1 MSSFLASVKA
11 DLMGPRLRLVVIL
24 LGIGLLAAVG
34 YVAFGGKSSSTP
46 VPAGGSA
53 AVPSSAVLGGLTI
66 SQAPTNPN
74 LVTAETTDGAADER
88 TGVSR
93 NPFTPL
99 PEAGATGTTGAT
111 GASTPGTS
119 TSSASTTTSSSSS
132 SSSSSSGSGSST
144 TPSGG
149 TTPVAKAK
157 PAPTK
162 TKSAVHYNV
171 AAQFGVIATPPA
183 EGAAP
188 ASPTAS
194 IPALKTYLD
203 LPLDEPLPN
212 KSNPQLVYLGV
223 VLHTGKSAV
232 FALAG
237 EAILH
242 GSAVCLPSTTQCQ
255 TIQLQPGQSET
266 LEAVEANG
274 TPVTYE
280 LKLISIEKSEKSS
293 TTGAHA
299 SARAHAASR
308 SAVTAARGLLRRR
321 GGVTAL
327 SGLEYSHIPGV
338 LVFAAHRAPHA
349 NARAAAGRRR
359 HGR

>member
-1 MSSFLASVKA
+1 MSAFLASVKA
-11 DLMGPRLRLVVIL
+11 DLMGPRLRLVVIV

-34 YVAFGGKSSSTP
+34 YVAFGGKSSSAP
-46 VPAGGSA
+46 AAAGGSA
-53 AVPSSAVLGGLTI
+53 DVPSSVVLGSLTI

-74 LVTAETTDGAADER
+74 LVTAETTDGVAVER
-88 TGVSR
+88 TGVAR

-99 PEAGATGTTGAT
+99 PQAGATGTTGAT

-119 TSSASTTTSSSSS
+119 TSSASTTS

-144 TPSGG
+144 TPSAG

-171 AAQFGVIATPPA
+171 AAQFGVIATPPV

-188 ASPTAS
+188 ANPTAS
-194 IPALKTYLD
+194 IPALKTYVD

-308 SAVTAARGLLRRR
+308 SALTAARGLLRRK

-327 SGLEYSHIPGV
+327 SGLEYSHIQGV
-338 LVFAAHRAPHA
+338 LVFAAHPAAHA
-349 NARAAAGRRR
+349 NARAVARRRR

>member
-1 MSSFLASVKA
+1 MSAFLSSVKA
-11 DLMGPRLRLVVIL
+11 DLMGVRLRLVVII
-24 LGIGLLAAVG
+24 LGIGLLAAIG
-34 YVAFGGKSSSTP
+34 YVAFGGKNSS
-46 VPAGGSA
+46 VPASAGSA
-53 AVPSSAVLGGLTI
+53 GVPSTTALGSLTI

-74 LVTAETTDGAADER
+74 LVAAETTDGAADER

-99 PEAGATGTTGAT
+99 PEAAATGTTGAT
-111 GASTPGTS
+111 GKAGTS

-132 SSSSSSGSGSST
+132 ASSGSGSST
-144 TPSGG
+144 TPSPS

-183 EGAAP
+183 EGSPAAT
-188 ASPTAS
+188 PTAS
-194 IPALKTYLD
+194 IPALKTYVD

-266 LEAVEANG
+266 LEAVEPNG

-293 TTGAHA
+293 TTAA
-299 SARAHAASR
+299 DSSARAHAASR
-308 SAVTAARGLLRRR
+308 SALTAGRVLLRSR
-321 GGVTAL
+321 GGVTAV
-327 SGLEYSHIPGV
+327 SGLDYSSKQGV
-338 LVFAAHRAPHA
+338 LVSVAHPADHA
-349 NARAAAGRRR
+349 NARAAARRGR
-359 HGR
+359 HGH

>member
-34 YVAFGGKSSSTP
+34 YVVFGGKSSSTP

-88 TGVSR
+88 PGVAR

-111 GASTPGTS
+111 GASTSGTS

-132 SSSSSSGSGSST
+132 SSSGSGSST
-144 TPSGG
+144 APSGG

-194 IPALKTYLD
+194 IPALKTYVD

-308 SAVTAARGLLRRR
+308 SALTAARGLLRRR

-327 SGLEYSHIPGV
+327 SGLEYSHIQGV
-338 LVFAAHRAPHA
+338 LVFAAHPAAHA
-349 NARAAAGRRR
+349 NARAAARRRR

>member
-1 MSSFLASVKA
+1 MSSFLSSVKA
-11 DLMGPRLRLVVIL
+11 DLMGVRLRLVVIL

-34 YVAFGGKSSSTP
+34 YVAFGGKHSSVP
-46 VPAGGSA
+46 VSAGGSA
-53 AVPSSAVLGGLTI
+53 GVPSTTALGDLAI
-66 SQAPTNPN
+66 SQQPANPK
-74 LVTAETTDGAADER
+74 LIAAETTDGASDER
-88 TGVSR
+88 TGVAR

-99 PEAGATGTTGAT
+99 EPAVTGTTGPT

-119 TSSASTTTSSSSS
+119 TSSASTTSP
-132 SSSSSSGSGSST
+132 SSSSSGSGSST
-144 TPSGG
+144 SPSAG

-162 TKSAVHYNV
+162 TKTAVHYNV
-171 AAQFGVIATPPA
+171 AAQFGVIPSTPP

-194 IPALKTYLD
+194 THALKTYVD

-212 KSNPQLVYLGV
+212 KSNPQLVFLGV

-255 TIQLQPGQSET
+255 TIQLLPGQSET
-266 LEAVEANG
+266 LEAVEPNG

-280 LKLISIEKSEKSS
+280 LKVISIEKSERSS
-293 TTGAHA
+293 TTGAHS

-308 SAVTAARGLLRRR
+308 SALTTGRGFLRRR

-327 SGLEYSHIPGV
+327 SGLKYSHTQGV
-338 LVFAAHRAPHA
+338 LVFVAHPAAHA
-349 NARAAAGRRR
+349 NARAAARRRR

>member
-1 MSSFLASVKA
+1 MSAFLSSVKA
-11 DLMGPRLRLVVIL
+11 DLMGVRLRLVVII
-24 LGIGLLAAVG
+24 LGIGLLAAIG
-34 YVAFGGKSSSTP
+34 YVAFGGKNSS
-46 VPAGGSA
+46 VPASAGGSA
-53 AVPSSAVLGGLTI
+53 GVPSTAALGGLTI
-66 SQAPTNPN
+66 SQAPTNPK
-74 LVTAETTDGAADER
+74 LIAAETTDGASDER
-88 TGVSR
+88 PGVAR

-99 PEAGATGTTGAT
+99 PEAAATGTTG
-111 GASTPGTS
+111 STSKTGTS

-132 SSSSSSGSGSST
+132 SKSGSST
-144 TPSGG
+144 TTSGG

-157 PAPTK
+157 PAPAPTK
-162 TKSAVHYNV
+162 TKTAVHYNV

-183 EGAAP
+183 EGAP
-188 ASPTAS
+188 AATPTAS
-194 IPALKTYLD
+194 IPALKTYVD

-266 LEAVEANG
+266 LEAVEPNG

-293 TTGAHA
+293 TTAA
-299 SARAHAASR
+299 QSSARARAASR
-308 SAVTAARGLLRRR
+308 SALTAGRVLLRSR
-321 GGVTAL
+321 GGVTAV
-327 SGLEYSHIPGV
+327 SGLEYSNTQGV
-338 LVFAAHRAPHA
+338 LVFVAHPAAPA
-349 NARAAAGRRR
+349 NARVAARRGR
-359 HGR
+359 HGH

>member
-1 MSSFLASVKA
+1 MNSFLSSMKA
-11 DLMGPRLRLVVIL
+11 DLLGVRLRLVVIL
-24 LGIGLLAAVG
+24 LAIGLLAAVG
-34 YVAFGGKSSSTP
+34 YVAFGGKKSAPAS
-46 VPAGGSA
+46 AGGSTGAPATIA
-53 AVPSSAVLGGLTI
+53 AGSLAI
-66 SQAPTNPN
+66 SPAPTNPN
-74 LVTAETTDGAADER
+74 LVVAETTDGASHER
-88 TGVSR
+88 SGVAR

-99 PEAGATGTTGAT
+99 PGAGAT
-111 GASTPGTS
+111 GASGTPSPSRASTPGISTS
-119 TSSASTTTSSSSS
+119 TSSTTTSSP
-132 SSSSSSGSGSST
+132 GAST

-149 TTPVAKAK
+149 SPPVAKAK

-162 TKSAVHYNV
+162 TKTAVHYNV

-183 EGAAP
+183 EGTPVTPSATP
-188 ASPTAS
+188 PAS

-212 KSNPQLVYLGV
+212 KSNPQLVFLGV
-223 VLHTGKSAV
+223 VLRTGKSAV

-242 GSAVCLPSTTQCQ
+242 GSAVCLPSATQCQ

-266 LEAVEANG
+266 LEAVEPSG

-280 LKLISIEKSEKSS
+280 LKIISIVKSETSS
-293 TTGAHA
+293 TKGAHT

-308 SAVTAARGLLRRR
+308 GSLKAGKRFLRRR

-327 SGLEYSHIPGV
+327 SGLEYSHTQGV
-338 LVFAAHRAPHA
+338 LVFAAHPASRA
-349 NARAAAGRRR
+349 NARAAARRGR
-359 HGR
+359 HGH

>member
-1 MSSFLASVKA
+1 MNSFLSSVKA
-11 DLMGPRLRLVVIL
+11 DLMGVRLRLVVIIL
-24 LGIGLLAAVG
+24 AIGLLAAVG
-34 YVAFGGKSSSTP
+34 YVAFGGKHSTAP
-46 VPAGGSA
+46 VSAGGSA
-53 AVPSSAVLGGLTI
+53 DVPSTAALGSLTI
-66 SQAPTNPN
+66 SQAPTNPK
-74 LVTAETTDGAADER
+74 LIAAETTDGASGER
-88 TGVSR
+88 TGVAR
-93 NPFTPL
+93 DPFAPL
-99 PEAGATGTTGAT
+99 PGSGAT
-111 GASTPGTS
+111 GAVGATGATRTPGTS
-119 TSSASTTTSSSSS
+119 TSSSSTTSSST
-132 SSSSSSGSGSST
+132 SSSGSGSST

-162 TKSAVHYNV
+162 TKTAVHYNV
-171 AAQFGVIATPPA
+171 AAQFGVIPSTPV

-194 IPALKTYLD
+194 VPAMKTYVD

-223 VLHTGKSAV
+223 VLRTGKSAV

-255 TIQLQPGQSET
+255 TIQLLPGQSET
-266 LEAVEANG
+266 LEAVEPNG

-280 LKLISIEKSEKSS
+280 LKVISIEKSEKSS
-293 TTGAHA
+293 TTGAHS

-308 SAVTAARGLLRRR
+308 SAGRGLLRRK

-327 SGLEYSHIPGV
+327 SGLEYSHTQGV
-338 LVFAAHRAPHA
+338 LVFAAHPAAHA
-349 NARAAAGRRR
+349 DARAAARRR
-359 HGR
+359 HHGH